1 MVLEELEQCLAAPE
15 KVEQQ
20 VEDQIQAQRLAV
32 VLEEFL
38 RSLPGQAR
46 ILFLRRYWYFCSIQE
61 IAKQEGISEGAVK
74 SSLFR
79 TREKLR
85 AKLQEEGLL

>member
-1 MVLEELEQCLAAPE
+1 MLEELEHCLAASDE
-15 KVEQQ
+15 VARQ
-20 VEDQIQAQRLAV
+20 VEDQIHAQRLAV

-38 RSLPGQAR
+38 RSLPKQAR
-46 ILFLRRYWYFCSIQE
+46 VLFLRRYWYFCSIRE
-61 IAKQEGISEGAVK
+61 MAKQEGISEGAVK

-85 AKLQEEGLL
+85 AKLQQEGLL